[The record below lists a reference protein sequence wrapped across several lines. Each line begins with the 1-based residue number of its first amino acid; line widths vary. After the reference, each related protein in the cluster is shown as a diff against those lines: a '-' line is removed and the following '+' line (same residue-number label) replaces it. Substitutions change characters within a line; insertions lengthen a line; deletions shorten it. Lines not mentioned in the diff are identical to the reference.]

1 MRCVILA
8 GGSGTRFWPYSRSSR
23 PKQLLNIVGE
33 KSMLQMTVDRL
44 KKIKKITHIYIITRK
59 DLYDQIIE
67 EIDGVDPKNVIVEPS
82 GKNTAP
88 AIGMMAAL
96 FQLNHKD
103 EIMGV
108 FPADHLIVGHKKFEK
123 AINTDDYIARKDSN
137 LVTIGI
143 KPTFASTAY
152 GYIQYDENSE
162 IDHFDSYH
170 VKAFAEKPHGKLAK
184 RFLSSGDF
192 LWNAG
197 MFFWR
202 VDTFMDSLNKYL
214 PELHDSLTKIA
225 PKLSSGESFDGLWD
239 LIEPESIDYGLLE
252 KASNIYVVSGE
263 FRWNDI
269 GSWNALYDI
278 LNPSKDG
285 NIVKGNGEVIKGKNN
300 LIHSN
305 GRLTA
310 IVGADDLIVINTD
323 DATLVVPNDKVEDVK
338 ELVEILKA
346 SGKDNLI

>member
-67 EIDGVDPKNVIVEPS
+67 EVDGVDSKNVIVEPS

-123 AINTDDYIARKDSN
+123 AINTADYIARKDSN

-197 MFFWR
+197 MFFWK

-225 PKLSSGESFDGLWD
+225 PKLSSGESFDDLWD

-278 LNPSKDG
+278 LNPSKGG

-338 ELVEILKA
+338 ELVEMLKT

>member
-23 PKQLLNIVGE
+23 PEQLVNIVGE

-123 AINTDDYIARKDSN
+123 AINTADYIARKDSN

-278 LNPSKDG
+278 LNPSKGG

-338 ELVEILKA
+338 ELVEMLKT